1 MSSHL
6 LLRLLLCI
14 ALILNGSGLA
24 VAATQMQ
31 MQMQH
36 AAMAGSTPDPQPAP
50 AGDTTCMDHA
60 TAAAPAAEAPMSGD
74 HSAMTDCCT
83 TGASCDAACPAGLLA
98 TLTVPAQE
106 WRMTPH
112 LLMARSTQADHPA
125 PALHDRYRPP
135 IR

>member
-6 LLRLLLCI
+6 LLRVLLCI

-24 VAATQMQ
+24 VAATQMGV
-31 MQMQH
+31 QH

-60 TAAAPAAEAPMSGD
+60 TAATPAPEAPMPGD

-83 TGASCDAACPAGLLA
+83 TGASCDATCPAGLLA
-98 TLTVPAQE
+98 TLTVPAME
-106 WRMTPH
+106 WRMTQH
-112 LLMARSTQADHPA
+112 LLVARSAQPDHPA